1 MFFIEWENSHSTI
14 YIPRRLGVYSSYVS
28 SLVCNSLRNSAI
40 NRIPVH
46 VITVEKMRKKTTK
59 NNLLSRIPKF
69 PTTSVLFFIVRMC
82 FRPGSLSL
90 PLPLPLPQA
99 MDGFLL
105 VLDKDGTILF
115 VSESITAY
123 IGLTQNDVIGLNLEE
138 ITHPDDRDIIHD
150 NLVAK
155 NVLPPGKGL
164 VGIFKG
170 VSYRRGPPLNF
181 AYLYRLKSLNWVI

>member
-1 MFFIEWENSHSTI
+1 
-14 YIPRRLGVYSSYVS
+14 
-28 SLVCNSLRNSAI
+28 
-40 NRIPVH
+40 
-46 VITVEKMRKKTTK
+46 
-59 NNLLSRIPKF
+59 
-69 PTTSVLFFIVRMC
+69 
-82 FRPGSLSL
+82 
-90 PLPLPLPQA
+90 

-155 NVLPPGKGL
+155 NVLPPGERG
-164 VGIFKG
+164 VGIFKVCHTEG
-170 VSYRRGPPLNF
+170 GRP
-181 AYLYRLKSLNWVI
+181 